1 MSNSNFQVFVF
12 LILFLYCLITSPL
25 LLVVMALSG
34 GACYYLSMKN
44 AARKVFLGGREV
56 SLAQQYGVVAV
67 CSIPMFLLAGA
78 SGAVFWVIGASFFI
92 IALHAT
98 FYDFD
103 ALDLVAEDQQ
113 ELTGSIIE
121 EV

>member
-1 MSNSNFQVFVF
+1 
-12 LILFLYCLITSPL
+12 
-25 LLVVMALSG
+25 
-34 GACYYLSMKN
+34 MKN

-56 SLAQQYGVVAV
+56 SLAQQYGVVAI

-103 ALDLVAEDQQ
+103 ALDLAEDQQ
-113 ELTGSIIE
+113 ELTGSIVE